1 VAAAIADKEAF
12 PLETAFLAL
21 ARASNSMTPGRQPF
35 VFLGRDTEK
44 SLSSLAK
51 SPPTFHPTF
60 RIHEEVKIICKD
72 AGNFF
77 SRNVLIT

>member
-1 VAAAIADKEAF
+1 MIADKEAF
-12 PLETAFLAL
+12 PLDMAFFAL
-21 ARASNSMTPGRQPF
+21 ARAPNSMTPGRQPL

-60 RIHEEVKIICKD
+60 RIRGEFKIVCKD
-72 AGNFF
+72 AGSFF
-77 SRNVLIT
+77 SWNVLII